1 MLIAIDGPSGV
12 GKTSVAKRLA
22 DIFGLKAVS
31 TGALYRAVAFAVI
44 KSKTNIYDTNQ
55 LKKLLQKISLNQK
68 YSNGRILTFL
78 NGEDITQH
86 LESPEVSDV
95 ASKVA
100 ATKEVRAFLL
110 DIQRSIAGDD
120 AVVEGRDIGSVVLP
134 YADVK
139 IFLDANLQERAKRR
153 FEQMKKAGIE
163 VAFEEVLKELKER
176 DERDRERNVSPLIRP
191 GDAFYIDTT
200 YMSLN
205 EVVNKIVKIV
215 RSITV

>member
-200 YMSLN
+200 CMSLN